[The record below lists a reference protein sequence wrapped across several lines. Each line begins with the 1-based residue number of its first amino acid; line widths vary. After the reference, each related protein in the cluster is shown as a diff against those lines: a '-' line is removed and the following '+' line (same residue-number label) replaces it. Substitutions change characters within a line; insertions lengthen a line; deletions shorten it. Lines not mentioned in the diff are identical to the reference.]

1 MAKKNMRN
9 EFEFMSAVLDA
20 LGVDYE
26 EADIKVRER
35 WRGKVLDGWGVSYI
49 PDDVKQ
55 FERWRGKCIEGLSKG
70 GGGETWRLFYEG
82 TVTTEASGS
91 GDARAIIEG
100 YYTDADKIKVTFDG
114 VEYILDKTD
123 YYGKPAYGEFMGEM
137 IRYHEYPFA
146 IYFREADGTD
156 PQKMVIFT
164 PEAGT
169 HTIKIETLESGG
181 SNKFT
186 IAKVTI
192 NFDGGNYPS
201 ASVGFIDPQNT
212 LGLVFI
218 ETSAGLT
225 YDVPLYDGKAF
236 IGLSGANNGTVT
248 SGDATWVTGDTVTE
262 YGKGFIV
269 TGDCVLSIQRSAM

>member
-70 GGGETWRLFYEG
+70 GMTWKLFYEG
-82 TVTTEASGS
+82 TVTTESIGS
-91 GDARAIIEG
+91 GNPQAVIEG

-114 VEYILDKTD
+114 VEYIIDKTD
-123 YYGKPAYGEFMGEM
+123 YYGKPAYGEFAGEVVAFN
-137 IRYHEYPFA
+137 EYPFA
-146 IYFREADGTD
+146 IYFQEEDGDT
-156 PQKMVIFT
+156 PERMVIIT

-169 HTIKIETLESGG
+169 HVIKIETLESGG
-181 SNKFT
+181 SNRFT
-186 IAKVTI
+186 IAKVTLESSDQVTI
-192 NFDGGNYPS
+192 CLPN
-201 ASVGFIDPQNT
+201 IDNEKGVVPVAT
-212 LGLVFI
+212 AY
-218 ETSAGLT
+218 TSSIT
-225 YDVPLYDGKAF
+225 YDVPLYDGKARA
-236 IGLSGANNGTVT
+236 ILEGRVNGEVL
-248 SGDATWVTGDTVTE
+248 SGDATYVTE
-262 YGKGFIV
+262 PRKGFVI
-269 TGDCVLSIQRSAM
+269 TGDCTLNVFIATA